1 MDKKRISFME
11 NDVIWNALGSMMYAL
26 ASMILAFFVLRLL
39 GEREGGIF
47 GVRLFYSGAAVFY
60 SGLLRDSSLS
70 YYGYAGRVFLSGVF
84 GISES
89 ELFACCFLR
98 LAVSSSIKFLVG
110 NYSAEKSSILF
121 FLCLY

>member
-47 GVRLFYSGAAVFY
+47 
-60 SGLLRDSSLS
+60 
-70 YYGYAGRVFLSGVF
+70 
-84 GISES
+84 
-89 ELFACCFLR
+89 
-98 LAVSSSIKFLVG
+98 
-110 NYSAEKSSILF
+110 
-121 FLCLY
+121 